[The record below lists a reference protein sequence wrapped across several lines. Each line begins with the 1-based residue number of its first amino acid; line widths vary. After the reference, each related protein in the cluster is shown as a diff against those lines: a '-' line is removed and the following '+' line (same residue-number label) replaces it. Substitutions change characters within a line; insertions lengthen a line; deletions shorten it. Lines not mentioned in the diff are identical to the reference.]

1 MAGNTNSFLELLVDS
16 SWNETEG
23 TSTLLELGERE
34 LDWFTWDS
42 VEIWLE
48 VIGLIRFDV
57 EELNVEPLS
66 LILDMLELGNNSDS
80 SCLELEKLDIFKDW
94 ESCSW
99 IDEGSKLEA
108 ILENSSELA
117 NVSELTEDSSWTGTE
132 ILEAFV
138 ELSLIEMDN
147 DFDDCKAEL
156 KLEEL
161 KNSVTIG
168 DCKLLNEDSGMA
180 KNDVLDDLE
189 ELGSTKL
196 DKNLDDFPKDAKEEK
211 LELSGN
217 IWNWAI
223 DEEELPESLIE
234 LRLGEL
240 DDNWD
245 ELWIG
250 PELKDVDFS
259 CFVLEDD
266 SGTKEAK
273 RLEDFLELAIL
284 EILEISGNTENCT
297 WLEQDLMNDDDDI
310 LEDFVKGISTKL
322 EDISDDS
329 RTGTEGE
336 ELDSSGNTVNN
347 KLLAED
353 SGKAGEEMLEET
365 CFTELEAD
373 SWTKKEQEKLESS
386 GITGNANSLED
397 EDWIDKDEVIEDN
410 IELDL
415 IKLESNWDDFRLRLE
430 LEELDFSGNNKLLG
444 EDSGKADEEML
455 EETCFTELEADSWT
469 KKEQEKLESS
479 GITGNANSLED
490 EDWIDKD
497 EVIEDNIELDLIKLE
512 SNWDDFRLRLELEE
526 LDCSGSTWDNKLEI
540 NLDDFWAELETASG
554 ISFWLELE
562 SWVSIFDDENDSEV
576 PALLKDDIELDT
588 SDAELTSDDF
598 VSMLLDEKEEN
609 IMKKQDELLED
620 MLDSTFELLSEA
632 EDLNDCFKM
641 LEDDNGIRLLTDFWL
656 SSLDEGKLEDFL
668 REPDDGKKL
677 LPLEEIW
684 LSLVDMGELKENLEI
699 PDDGDEILALEEI
712 LLLSEDTRILDRFE
726 LPDDSSALLV
736 LEEIWLSF
744 IDGELESSNEI
755 LLLEGIWLS
764 LVDEGE
770 LSNGL
775 KMIDV
780 DDEIVELEEIL
791 LSSLDKNE
799 LEDNCFVLEK
809 IWLSSIDE
817 KEIEI
822 GLEITDDDDETPLL
836 TEILIPP
843 IVEELEEKTAMPEE
857 AKEILLLKEIWLSFV
872 EIGELNDK
880 LEIADDGDEILV
892 LEEIW
897 LSAKDTGKLVDCLEL
912 PDDSDVL
919 LPLKDFW
926 ISSLEGEL
934 EDSNKILLLDEGE
947 LSDGLKMFDVADDV
961 LKLEEI
967 LLSSLDRNEL
977 EDNRLVL
984 DDSNE
989 VLLLENIE
997 LFSMVEEEPEISSEI
1012 TDDNNEI
1019 ALLAEISLPL
1029 ITREL
1034 EEKSVVLE
1042 EGKAILLL
1050 EEIWF
1055 SFVDTDELKDSLE
1068 IIDDIEEILLL
1079 GDIWLFSD
1087 DEDKL
1092 EEILEI
1098 SDDGKIILLSSV
1110 NEEEL
1115 EDDLEI
1121 SNDGSDFSLL
1131 EEIWLS
1137 FVDEGVLEDS
1147 SVTPEDNNIIS
1158 LLEDIS
1164 LVERDEGLEIP
1175 DSKILL
1181 LERKLLSA
1189 VDKDKLE
1196 ESFDIVDDDG
1206 KILLLEEI
1214 WLSSMDKGEFEES
1227 LETPDDAIKI
1237 ILLKELSVSADVNE
1251 ELEDNSEMNDEIDEI
1266 LLLKE
1271 LWLSFV
1277 EDSLPSS
1284 NDGMEILP
1292 LEENRLSF
1300 VDVSEAIL
1308 LLEDSWF
1315 PDRDEE
1321 NWLSCFDKVK
1331 LEVNESL
1338 LLREL
1343 WISFTDKE
1351 RLDDS
1356 LPTFDDDKE
1365 ILLLDEIGLGFV
1377 DMSDDCNAI
1386 LLLDDIWF
1394 MDMNEGELG
1403 TSSDMSED
1411 EDERLLLEENWLL
1424 CVGKEKL
1431 EDNLENPDDAT
1442 EILLLED
1449 SLENPDDATEISLLK
1464 DSLENPDD
1472 ATEILLLEELWI
1484 SSVDKREVEESLKS
1498 PDDGNEIFLLEDIEG
1513 EIFDDED
1520 ELDEIGSL

>member
-373 SWTKKEQEKLESS
+373 SWTKKEQEKLEIS
-386 GITGNANSLED
+386 GITGN
-397 EDWIDKDEVIEDN
+397 
-410 IELDL
+410 
-415 IKLESNWDDFRLRLE
+415 
-430 LEELDFSGNNKLLG
+430 
-444 EDSGKADEEML
+444 
-455 EETCFTELEADSWT
+455 T
-469 KKEQEKLESS
+469 
-479 GITGNANSLED
+479 NSLED

-1411 EDERLLLEENWLL
+1411 EDESLLLEGNWLL

-1431 EDNLENPDDAT
+1431 EDN
-1442 EILLLED
+1442 
-1449 SLENPDDATEISLLK
+1449 
-1464 DSLENPDD
+1464 LENPDD